1 MNYGWEKCMHKMKVK
16 DVISTFRS
24 MSFDGALIIKLQ
36 GKSNLIKILE
46 SCWIWFYRKKPP
58 TFISL
63 VGIVE
68 LCIN

>member
-1 MNYGWEKCMHKMKVK
+1 MKVK

-36 GKSNLIKILE
+36 GESNLIKILE
-46 SCWIWFYRKKPP
+46 SYWIWFYRRKKKKAM
-58 TFISL
+58 FISL